1 MDAAKLAFES
11 AKANLEKAMR
21 DGASAK
27 TRAEEAEKKFDDAMK
42 AGREVQMAI
51 AKLDQDRID
60 GIKKTAEEI
69 KAEA

>member
-42 AGREVQMAI
+42 AGREV
-51 AKLDQDRID
+51 
-60 GIKKTAEEI
+60 
-69 KAEA
+69 